1 MVDAL
6 TLKSDEGRSMAAISL
21 GDVPSNSYIPRSPN
35 EETPTLKCRPAPLDG
50 GERTQGS
57 KTFQYL
63 EEKKTKSV
71 RTTFPK

>member
-6 TLKSDEGRSMAAISL
+6 TLKSEEGRGLAAIIL

-35 EETPTLKCRPAPLDG
+35 EETPALQCRHISLTND
-50 GERTQGS
+50 EHTQGS

-63 EEKKTKSV
+63 EE
-71 RTTFPK
+71 

>member
-1 MVDAL
+1 
-6 TLKSDEGRSMAAISL
+6 MAAISV

-35 EETPTLKCRPAPLDG
+35 EETPAFKCGPALLDS

-63 EEKKTKSV
+63 EEKKTKHVSA
-71 RTTFPK
+71 TLS